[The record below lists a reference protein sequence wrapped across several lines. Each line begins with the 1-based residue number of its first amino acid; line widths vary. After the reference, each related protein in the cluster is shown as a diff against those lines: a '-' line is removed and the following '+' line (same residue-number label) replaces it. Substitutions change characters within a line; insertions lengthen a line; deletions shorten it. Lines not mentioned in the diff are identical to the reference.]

1 MMFTSDII
9 PANVVFTLSATNQW
23 FLKTN
28 DAYSIIFSVCQ
39 PVCHVK
45 CKSQL
50 SNQICQQIVLFNE
63 CVEIT
68 DLVWFVIAVCKQNY
82 HDGGWW
88 RHLSCCQRNYSISC
102 EINTT
107 KSQKSELCYK
117 LSLWMI
123 QNWSFEVNVQCSV
136 MSVSITHSILYK
148 ITRCLQ
154 VVHIRIASLHSILC
168 AMTVLKSEIIRHY
181 CYLPHIARPIAP
193 SPLCCWKTC
202 VTLSDYTLQC
212 CDVVSVN
219 VMCLLC
225 NKEIV
230 SSTIDEFKLTPS
242 FYSSSQ

>member
-1 MMFTSDII
+1 MWNALPLIWKLKYVSKSCYSTSLLRSLTLFSSLLHCTCKIIMMVD
-9 PANVVFTLSATNQW
+9 
-23 FLKTN
+23 
-28 DAYSIIFSVCQ
+28 
-39 PVCHVK
+39 
-45 CKSQL
+45 
-50 SNQICQQIVLFNE
+50 
-63 CVEIT
+63 
-68 DLVWFVIAVCKQNY
+68 
-82 HDGGWW
+82 WW

-102 EINTT
+102 ERNTT